1 MIGLVSRPEEH
12 ATVEEFFQLFKTPW
26 EFYDPE
32 KGHYEVLIV
41 ANHNIP
47 DTNAKLVVV
56 YGAEK
61 GALDAT
67 EEIGLGVR
75 ASDFHIKWGNFSV
88 PIYGK
93 ALTFSNPTHP
103 LLLCRNSAKPI
114 GYEIRK
120 GEQRILRI
128 GYDLFR
134 EVSFLLSTGQPAQN
148 ALVPTLDIHIDM
160 LRSWIIE
167 TGIPLVEIP
176 PVPAGYK
183 LIVCLTHDVDF
194 ISIRQHFIDHSMFGF
209 LYRAT
214 VGSVV
219 DFFRSRFSFKK
230 LCENFMA
237 VLTLPFVLLGMGRDP
252 WDQFDHHLEL
262 EGNAP
267 STFFFIPFKNNAG
280 EGFSKKRDKYR
291 AAKYDVDDVSGTIGK
306 LLAHGCEAGVH
317 GIDAWHSVE
326 YGKKELSRLRSVT
339 GQENIGIRMHWLC
352 QNESTFRLLDQ
363 AGYHYDSSSGYN
375 DAVGF
380 KAGTTQVYKPVG
392 VKHLLELP
400 LHIQDTALFSPG
412 RMHSGFDYAAQLC
425 EKIILSVDSYKG
437 VLTLLW
443 HQRSLGPERLWGDF
457 YKMLILKLQSK
468 NAWFATAGGVVDW
481 FRMRRLTLFK
491 PNGEIECPRP
501 FKVNGKVPHLVLRK
515 YNCQKEGLTRG
526 LPSDQ
531 RLGKSDYEFTEEA
544 IRPFSP

>member
-1 MIGLVSRPEEH
+1 MIGVISRHEEL
-12 ATVEEFFQLFKTPW
+12 AAVEEFFQLFKTPW
-26 EFYDPE
+26 EIYDPD

-41 ANHNIP
+41 ADSNVP
-47 DTNAKLVVV
+47 ETNAKLVVV

-61 GALDAT
+61 GPLEVA
-67 EEIGLGVR
+67 EEIGLEVR
-75 ASDFHIKWGNFSV
+75 APDVHIKWGDFSI

-93 ALTFSNPTHP
+93 ALTFSNPDRP
-103 LLLCRNSAKPI
+103 LLSCRNSTQPI

-128 GYDLFR
+128 GYDLFG

-176 PVPAGYK
+176 PVPAGYEF
-183 LIVCLTHDVDF
+183 IACLTHDVDF
-194 ISIRQHFIDHSMFGF
+194 ISIRQHFIDHSMLGF

-214 VGSVV
+214 VGSAA
-219 DFFRSRFSFKK
+219 DFFRSRFSFEK
-230 LCENFMA
+230 LCENLMA
-237 VLTLPFVLLGMGRDP
+237 VLTLPFVLLGLGRDP

-262 EGNAP
+262 EGDAP

-280 EGFSKKRDKYR
+280 EGFTNKRDKYR
-291 AAKYDVDDVSGTIGK
+291 ATKYDVDDVAGTIEK

-326 YGKKELSRLRSVT
+326 HGKKELSRLRCVT
-339 GQENIGIRMHWLC
+339 GQENTGIRMHWLC

-363 AGYHYDSSSGYN
+363 AGYQYDSTCGYN

-380 KAGTTQVYKPVG
+380 RAGTTQVFKPVG

-400 LHIQDTALFSPG
+400 LHIQDTALLGPG
-412 RMHSGFDYAAQLC
+412 RMHSGYDYAAELC
-425 EKIILSVDSYKG
+425 DQIIRCVSSYKG

-443 HQRSLGPERLWGDF
+443 HQRSLGSERLWGDF
-457 YKMLILKLQSK
+457 YKMLIQKLRSK

-481 FRMRRLTLFK
+481 FRIRRLALFA
-491 PNGEIECPRP
+491 PNGEVEFPSS
-501 FKVNGKVPHLVLRK
+501 FEDNGKVPRLVLRK
-515 YNCQKEGLTRG
+515 YHCENNEPAKG
-526 LPSDQ
+526 LPSAP
-531 RLGKSDYEFTEEA
+531 RLGQSNYKFTEVA
-544 IRPFSP
+544 IRPLSS